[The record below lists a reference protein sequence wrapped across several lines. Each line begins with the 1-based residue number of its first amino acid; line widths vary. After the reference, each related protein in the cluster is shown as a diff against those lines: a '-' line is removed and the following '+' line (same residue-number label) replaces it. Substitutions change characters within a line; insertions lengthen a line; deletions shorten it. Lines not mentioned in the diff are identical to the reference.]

1 LAVSRP
7 RWGCTT
13 ARYLEETAV
22 DDTYIIT
29 VFVVFDEL
37 CQTLLPAPKYRPK
50 MVPAEILTVAVV
62 AARYF
67 GNHLERALLVMA
79 QAGYIPKTRCLSVSR
94 FNRQLH
100 RYGDFLEL
108 CLETLLEL
116 SQTGEAFIIDSMPV
130 PVCKRSRARRC
141 RKVRGREF
149 CGYCAAKK
157 EKFFGWRLHLICT
170 PAGQPVAFELLPGA
184 YHDLTPINEL
194 TVDLPKDAVL
204 YGDKGYNDATS
215 EHFLLDDGGV
225 RLVPIRKKNM
235 KRHDWADEY
244 DLRLYRKSIETVN
257 SQLESMGLERLRART
272 NGGFDIKV
280 QASLIALWHTQAM
293 AN

>member
-1 LAVSRP
+1 L
-7 RWGCTT
+7 
-13 ARYLEETAV
+13 LEETAV

-29 VFVVFDEL
+29 VYVVFDEL
-37 CQTLLPAPKYRPK
+37 CQTFLPPLQYRPK
-50 MVPAEILTVAVV
+50 MIPAEIMTVAVV

-67 GNHLERALLVMA
+67 GSHLERALQVMA
-79 QAGYIPKTRCLSVSR
+79 QTGYIPKARCLSVSR

-100 RYGDFLEL
+100 RYSDLLEL

-116 SQTGEAFIIDSMPV
+116 SRSGEAFIIDSLPA
-130 PVCKRSRARRC
+130 PVCKRARARRC
-141 RKVRGREF
+141 RKVRGRDF

-184 YHDLTPINEL
+184 YHDLTPIYEL
-194 TVDLPKDAVL
+194 TVDLPTDATL
-204 YGDKGYNDATS
+204 FGDKGYNDATS
-215 EHFLLDDGGV
+215 ERFLLDAGGV

-235 KRHDWADEY
+235 QPHAWADEY
-244 DLRLYRKSIETVN
+244 DLRLYRKGIETVN
-257 SQLESMGLERLRART
+257 SQLESMGLQRLKART

-280 QASLIALWHTQAM
+280 HAALIALWHTQAT

>member
-1 LAVSRP
+1 M
-7 RWGCTT
+7 
-13 ARYLEETAV
+13 

-215 EHFLLDDGGV
+215 EHFLLDDSGV